1 MDVYT
6 YFFQREA
13 ECRELS
19 LVPDTSFEE
28 MFAEE
33 AGSDG
38 TRGIMWGRLTLTERA
53 FLNVL
58 ETVEVVGSGIHRE
71 RYSYY
76 LIIDGLE
83 IWGYDRD
90 PDHDPPEHMH
100 VGDDH
105 HRRDAGRVR
114 FREVAEKAWETVTQ
128 EYDWASTTSAEPN

>member
-6 YFFQREA
+6 YFHQRER

-19 LVPDTSFEE
+19 LVPDISFEE

-38 TRGIMWGRLTLTERA
+38 ARGFMWGRLSLTGRA

-58 ETVEVVGSGIHRE
+58 ETVIVVRSGVHRE

-83 IWGYDRD
+83 VWGYDRD
-90 PDHDPPEHMH
+90 PDHSPAEHMH
-100 VGDDH
+100 RGEDHTAPPRGAHHVPRDRRAGLGDGVA
-105 HRRDAGRVR
+105 RGRVG
-114 FREVAEKAWETVTQ
+114 FDLA
-128 EYDWASTTSAEPN
+128 